1 MKVRFI
7 FSLLTALFIA
17 GSVFAESELLT
28 PKKYT
33 GPKIVLKGEIG
44 TETGRSAI
52 PLTPIEAILGDDNLV
67 HIIFEAPIGTVQILV
82 DGQVVET
89 CEVTSVEQEAAFSVE
104 GWAPGAYKLE
114 FKTPKGGYVC
124 GEFTIEE

>member
-7 FSLLTALFIA
+7 LSLLALLFIA
-17 GSVFAESELLT
+17 GSVVAE

-33 GPKIVLKGEIG
+33 GPKIVLEGEIG

-52 PLTPIEAILGDDNLV
+52 PLPPIVAILGDDNLV

-82 DGQVVET
+82 DDQVQET
-89 CEVTSVEQEAAFSVE
+89 CQVTSVEQETAFSVE
-104 GWAPGAYKLE
+104 GWAPGIYKLE
-114 FKTPKGGYVC
+114 FKTPEGGYVC